1 MRWSASA
8 ALLDKRARQ
17 PAPVALPNVR
27 LKLADGTQG
36 LAQAAPFDTIIVAAA
51 AAKVPPPLMAQLAP
65 GGRMLLPLGGTEQC
79 LCQVERSAR
88 GYVETR
94 LDPVRFVPLVAGVE

>member
-1 MRWSASA
+1 
-8 ALLDKRARQ
+8 
-17 PAPVALPNVR
+17 
-27 LKLADGTQG
+27 
-36 LAQAAPFDTIIVAAA
+36 
-51 AAKVPPPLMAQLAP
+51 
-65 GGRMLLPLGGTEQC
+65 MLLPLGGTEQC